1 MTDKVISS
9 QQDADI
15 EEKLHYISL
24 IDWYI
29 GLTQNEIKQLKRQ
42 SIEKIM
48 QKYRCAYKQ
57 NIEEMD
63 ANQTYMEKDYD

>member
-1 MTDKVISS
+1 MADKVNIP
-9 QQDADI
+9 QKDIEI

-29 GLTQNEIKQLKRQ
+29 GLTQNEIELLKKQ

-48 QKYRCAYKQ
+48 QKYKCAYKQ

-63 ANQTYMEKDYD
+63 VEQTYME